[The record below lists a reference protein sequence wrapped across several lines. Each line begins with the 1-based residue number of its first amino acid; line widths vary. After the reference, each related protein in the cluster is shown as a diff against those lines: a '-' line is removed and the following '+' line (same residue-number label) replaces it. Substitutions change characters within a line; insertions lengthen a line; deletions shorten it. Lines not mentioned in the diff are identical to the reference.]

1 LKITL
6 HRTDADGIASL
17 PVKAG
22 CYLVDAVVLREPT
35 AELAAEA
42 EIAWETLWAAL
53 TFGVPE

>member
-17 PVKAG
+17 PVKG
-22 CYLVDAVVLREPT
+22 FSYLVDAVVLREPT